1 MITLDYI
8 YYINSEVDSIIF
20 VLKLILTT
28 VGVGFLFYIVIK
40 LIKNLLLIGPI
51 IYVVCGALYCL
62 VILLTEI
69 KNFDDTKMRPI
80 SRRPEYFNDHIYV
93 IVFILNI
100 SCGILRISG
109 TLCMILL
116 RYYNNKFEIRCK
128 LLLLKP
134 ILVFNEMNEDLVQ
147 ANLLGNKQNNN
158 IIPNESSN
166 FQRRDLSNVIIFII
180 QNSTNSYISTPFK
193 RLSKKSSGDFGSNI
207 KL

>member
-116 RYYNNKFEIRCK
+116 RYYNNKFEVEARK
-128 LLLLKP
+128 AE
-134 ILVFNEMNEDLVQ
+134 NE
-147 ANLLGNKQNNN
+147 
-158 IIPNESSN
+158 
-166 FQRRDLSNVIIFII
+166 
-180 QNSTNSYISTPFK
+180 
-193 RLSKKSSGDFGSNI
+193 
-207 KL
+207 